1 MVDLFH
7 RLSINPWLEVPPPTT
22 SRDLQW
28 WALIFPVFSLPQTS
42 PCPLSLLTEDL
53 LIFVFVL
60 LCVPHVCSTS
70 RGQKRALDHLEQEL
84 QAIVSRLTRALGTE
98 RSPLQGQ

>member
-28 WALIFPVFSLPQTS
+28 WALIFPVFSLEVQQLPQTS
-42 PCPLSLLTEDL
+42 PCPLSFLTKDL
-53 LIFVFVL
+53 LIFVFVM
-60 LCVPHVCSTS
+60 LCVPCVCSTS
-70 RGQKRALDHLEQEL
+70 RGQKRALDHLELEL
-84 QAIVSRLTRALGTE
+84 TGNCEQSNTG
-98 RSPLQGQ
+98 SGN

>member
-22 SRDLQW
+22 SCDLQW
-28 WALIFPVFSLPQTS
+28 WAPIFPVFSLEVQQLPQTS
-42 PCPLSLLTEDL
+42 PCPLSFLTEDL

-60 LCVPHVCSTS
+60 LCVPHVCSAS
-70 RGQKRALDHLEQEL
+70 RGQKRVLDHLELEL
-84 QAIVSRLTRALGTE
+84 TGNCEPSNVGSGN
-98 RSPLQGQ
+98 